1 MMNIIKKFFSNS
13 SKKNEGEELIQI
25 HPDMPSILSSVL
37 TYCPSNVDNK
47 KVLKT
52 LKILVN
58 NNKDGDNSIFKV
70 MAKIKESHKYLEKM
84 HDSEMYSTEWIS
96 NYSKAMEALNKNV
109 EGFATQQNKA
119 NEELKKLLDK

>member
-1 MMNIIKKFFSNS
+1 MNIFKKFFSNS
-13 SKKNEGEELIQI
+13 SKNNEGEELIQI
-25 HPDMPSILSSVL
+25 HPDMPSILFSVL

-58 NNKDGDNSIFKV
+58 NNKDGDNTIFKV
-70 MAKIKESHKYLEKM
+70 MSKIKESHKYLEKM

-109 EGFATQQNKA
+109 EGFAKQQNKA
-119 NEELKKLLDK
+119 NEELEIIR

>member
-1 MMNIIKKFFSNS
+1 
-13 SKKNEGEELIQI
+13 
-25 HPDMPSILSSVL
+25 
-37 TYCPSNVDNK
+37 
-47 KVLKT
+47 
-52 LKILVN
+52 
-58 NNKDGDNSIFKV
+58 

-96 NYSKAMEALNKNV
+96 NYSKDMEALNKNV

>member
-1 MMNIIKKFFSNS
+1 MNIIKKFFSNS